1 MNKERFLTELRE
13 YLSVLERQE
22 QDDICA
28 EYAQHIDMKI
38 QKGLSEEEAIR
49 DFGSVEHLAAEI
61 LEAYHVNPEFR
72 RQGFSFKLPKLKTSA
87 SRGSIAV
94 RANPGTELSG
104 NQDDSAQEAESVIKR
119 VGSRLKNAMT
129 GTVHGI
135 GRAFHWIGVKC
146 RAFGSWIMKPFRG
159 RRNKAGDEAQE
170 RAPRAERTK
179 EMGGYAGRF
188 FRRVGRGIV
197 ISWKC
202 LVGFCIF
209 WLKFMWNAAWLLF
222 ALMCAFMAMLALS
235 GVGMIVVFLVQGYP
249 FIGLFLISLGGLLCF
264 GALAYGAF
272 GMLIKQKKNDGDD
285 VEGDSRREEAAEGFD
300 AGRKESAGDGCN
312 SGKDEE
318 VTVIGNNGR
327 EEELAE
333 TGEGRREEEV
343 TATGGSRQEAPENS
357 FDNRQGGMVSESG
370 REVLV

>member
-1 MNKERFLTELRE
+1 MNKDRFLTELRE
-13 YLSVLERQE
+13 YLSVLESRE

-49 DFGSVEHLAAEI
+49 DFGSVEQLAAEI

-72 RQGFSFKLPKLKTSA
+72 RQGFSFKLPKLKTGA
-87 SRGSIAV
+87 SRGSISA
-94 RANPGTELSG
+94 RANPETGLSG

-135 GRAFHWIGVKC
+135 GRAFHWIGAKC
-146 RAFGSWIMKPFRG
+146 RAFGRWIMKPFRG
-159 RRNKAGDEAQE
+159 RRNRAGGEAQG
-170 RAPRAERTK
+170 RALRAERTNR
-179 EMGGYAGRF
+179 MGGHVGRF
-188 FRRVGRGIV
+188 FGTVGRGIV

-249 FIGLFLISLGGLLCF
+249 FTGLFLISLGGLLCF

-272 GMLIKQKKNDGDD
+272 GMLIKQKKDDGDD
-285 VEGDSRREEAAEGFD
+285 VEDS
-300 AGRKESAGDGCN
+300 
-312 SGKDEE
+312 
-318 VTVIGNNGR
+318 
-327 EEELAE
+327 
-333 TGEGRREEEV
+333 GRREETVEVHGNDRKEEEV
-343 TATGGSRQEAPENS
+343 TENS
-357 FDNRQGGMVSESG
+357 FDNRQDGMASESG
-370 REVLV
+370 REVLI